1 MPSLATLSK
10 WVFAVGVGLSLGL
23 AATTASAADF
33 KARKVKFGGNLAEG
47 SPQAIAMQRFAKE
60 VNAASGAKWEV
71 QLYHNN
77 SLGSD
82 PQMQSALQGGVQE
95 MAVVGT
101 PTLVGLVKEFGVFDF
116 PFLFESEKVAD
127 GVLDGPFGNKLLERL
142 SSVGIVG
149 LTFWE
154 NGFRNITNSR
164 RAIEKL
170 EDFAGVKL
178 RVMQNPVAL
187 DTFKAIGANAVPMAF
202 SELFPALETRT
213 VDGQENPL
221 VIIQTSKFYEVQKYL
236 TLSRHVY
243 TPFIMLASKKWWDG
257 LTDDERKAVRDVSV
271 AMRAFQRETSRTM
284 VRQSLDDLKGKG
296 MQINELSAAELMR
309 VRDRVKPVVE
319 KHSQAIGAAT
329 IRELESALADA
340 RK

>member
-1 MPSLATLSK
+1 MISKRTLFRSLA
-10 WVFAVGVGLSLGL
+10 VAALGFS
-23 AATTASAADF
+23 ATFASAADYQ
-33 KARKVKFGGNLAEG
+33 ARKVKFGGNLAET
-47 SPQAIAMQRFAKE
+47 SPQALAMQRFAKE
-60 VNAASGAKWEV
+60 IGAATGGKWEV

-116 PFLFESEKVAD
+116 PFLFENEKVAD
-127 GVLDGPFGNKLLERL
+127 AVLDGPFGAKLMERL
-142 SSVGIVG
+142 QPVGIVG

-164 RAIEKL
+164 RPIEKV
-170 EDFAGVKL
+170 EDFSGVKL
-178 RVMQNPVAL
+178 RVMQNPIAL
-187 DTFKAIGANAVPMAF
+187 DTFKAVGANAVPMAF

-221 VIIQTSKFYEVQKYL
+221 VIIQTSKFYEVQKFL

-243 TPFIMLASKKWWDG
+243 TPFIVLASKKWWDA
-257 LTDDERKAVRDVSV
+257 LSADERKLVGETASALRPI
-271 AMRAFQRETSRTM
+271 QRETSRTM
-284 VRQSLDDLKGKG
+284 VRQSLDELRQRG
-296 MQINELSAAELMR
+296 MQINELSDVELAR

-319 KHSQAIGAAT
+319 KHSQTIGAAT
-329 IRELESALADA
+329 IGELNQALTDA